1 MTNKEELKKRKAR
14 CIEQKHSKESELK
27 SLQGDKKRL
36 QDAVNSAQTIIEDFN
51 SEKKTYDG
59 IEIEK
64 NQWSGQTRNKSDDN
78 RTNLN
83 TSIDKY
89 KEKFDKAINQMKKD
103 LENLESKI
111 EGVETDISNIAAEIQ
126 NIDSQ
131 L

>member
-1 MTNKEELKKRKAR
+1 M
-14 CIEQKHSKESELK
+14 K

-78 RTNLN
+78 HTNLN

-89 KEKFDKAINQMKKD
+89 KEKFDKALNQMKKD

-126 NIDSQ
+126 NIDRQ

>member
-1 MTNKEELKKRKAR
+1 MANKEELKKRRAR

-83 TSIDKY
+83 TSIN
-89 KEKFDKAINQMKKD
+89 IKKS
-103 LENLESKI
+103 LIRL
-111 EGVETDISNIAAEIQ
+111 
-126 NIDSQ
+126 
-131 L
+131 

>member
-1 MTNKEELKKRKAR
+1 MTNKEELKKKGTMYRT
-14 CIEQKHSKESELK
+14 KHSKESELK

-78 RTNLN
+78 RTN
-83 TSIDKY
+83 
-89 KEKFDKAINQMKKD
+89 
-103 LENLESKI
+103 
-111 EGVETDISNIAAEIQ
+111 
-126 NIDSQ
+126 
-131 L
+131 